1 MASQVAPGYNP
12 EVSLLQG
19 GNAPIVPVQGGG
31 GMEAG
36 ASLPSDYNPSN
47 SLLNVGASAT
57 IMPVKGGGQEGG
69 EDEKAYKAYV
79 LERYTPELK
88 SIPLPA
94 LTEDALKAALISNI
108 RRYRILVEP
117 TLKKLSSFTSDPVQY
132 TSPGIDN
139 PTFSICPS
147 AREARP
153 ISALF
158 FQHVRRRI
166 VTISLDSPTIWI
178 VPDINGD
185 LSKFIQYIT
194 LLTDAE
200 GNTKPGHSILFTGTF
215 FAKEDVVKNARL
227 YNEFL
232 ERKMRNNYKNINSV
246 FLVNTVNIPFALACC
261 SLYKYIYAV
270 AEPTRPLGPFL
281 EPDIV
286 IFKKQQIVVRGSE
299 LPISETD
306 PNVKVSEMLKKTDD
320 RLYGNIV
327 IVPDINDEDEL
338 PTDKGDAKPQQ
349 KYFTVN
355 FTKGKTISFPV
366 TTEILCPTGKT
377 CDGFQGGY
385 ALEKL
390 TEAKLPGN
398 ALYAIYQNVD
408 KMPLLKEEGAVLSK
422 ENLAKLS
429 TEAKPVVVEA
439 PKATPTVIKTE
450 TETTTAVAEPNEEE
464 IVLPE
469 TERFEPT
476 PTATKALEESPVSLN
491 GLSFDI
497 RYPLSK
503 GIKEDWQKGKFTE
516 EEARFLNALQLRPS
530 LLNKAFG
537 KKEALKKLADFL
549 EKTVLSNCFQDTTL
563 LSSAECSNSQQFV
576 QQLYFTMLREILETM
591 YDEMGVLKPLNFMD
605 VIQIL
610 KNLLKGKGKQVLPLS
625 LSEFTGSLV
634 DPLGKICYDA
644 EKDEYYADF
653 AEIPDDMDCEFSFYR
668 VIKPDVNSI
677 FMALKDVVEKAATK
691 EGEEEKEE
699 EEQKS
704 PSLRER
710 AAAFGARIRASTP
723 NVRGALSK
731 GVASLASRLRPTRSE
746 FRGAMDSL
754 RRAVTPQKSF
764 FGRRSPSPKAAASSV
779 PDAASSVP
787 AAASSVPDAPTQYK
801 LADFLVQTQTGGT
814 FQKLN
819 VKDDGLCFY
828 RSILKGLQANP
839 TANTNEDYDP
849 SKADTMQFVRE
860 IQEYLIANK
869 ATVKP
874 INAMDETAESIFNQ
888 EFAKQEGEE
897 ELVEQTAESTPQEIA
912 AMKVG
917 RIPLA
922 GGKYYKM
929 NYDEFLRRMILE
941 DDLERPYPEI
951 RDAGI
956 GLAAAT
962 LKDKVL
968 VIYTKGDDENYTL
981 RDYYVKGD
989 DKEGEF
995 PFSHVLF
1002 LESKDENHFH
1012 LLKLAPGNVWPRV
1025 ATGGGNE
1032 EIFDLG
1038 EPIVRR
1044 STRRNKSRK
1053 QK

>member
-1 MASQVAPGYNP
+1 
-12 EVSLLQG
+12 
-19 GNAPIVPVQGGG
+19 
-31 GMEAG
+31 
-36 ASLPSDYNPSN
+36 
-47 SLLNVGASAT
+47 
-57 IMPVKGGGQEGG
+57 
-69 EDEKAYKAYV
+69 
-79 LERYTPELK
+79 
-88 SIPLPA
+88 
-94 LTEDALKAALISNI
+94 
-108 RRYRILVEP
+108 
-117 TLKKLSSFTSDPVQY
+117 
-132 TSPGIDN
+132 
-139 PTFSICPS
+139 
-147 AREARP
+147 
-153 ISALF
+153 
-158 FQHVRRRI
+158 
-166 VTISLDSPTIWI
+166 
-178 VPDINGD
+178 
-185 LSKFIQYIT
+185 
-194 LLTDAE
+194 
-200 GNTKPGHSILFTGTF
+200 
-215 FAKEDVVKNARL
+215 
-227 YNEFL
+227 
-232 ERKMRNNYKNINSV
+232 
-246 FLVNTVNIPFALACC
+246 
-261 SLYKYIYAV
+261 
-270 AEPTRPLGPFL
+270 
-281 EPDIV
+281 
-286 IFKKQQIVVRGSE
+286 
-299 LPISETD
+299 
-306 PNVKVSEMLKKTDD
+306 
-320 RLYGNIV
+320 
-327 IVPDINDEDEL
+327 
-338 PTDKGDAKPQQ
+338 
-349 KYFTVN
+349 
-355 FTKGKTISFPV
+355 
-366 TTEILCPTGKT
+366 
-377 CDGFQGGY
+377 
-385 ALEKL
+385 
-390 TEAKLPGN
+390 
-398 ALYAIYQNVD
+398 
-408 KMPLLKEEGAVLSK
+408 
-422 ENLAKLS
+422 
-429 TEAKPVVVEA
+429 
-439 PKATPTVIKTE
+439 
-450 TETTTAVAEPNEEE
+450 
-464 IVLPE
+464 
-469 TERFEPT
+469 
-476 PTATKALEESPVSLN
+476 
-491 GLSFDI
+491 
-497 RYPLSK
+497 
-503 GIKEDWQKGKFTE
+503 
-516 EEARFLNALQLRPS
+516 
-530 LLNKAFG
+530 
-537 KKEALKKLADFL
+537 
-549 EKTVLSNCFQDTTL
+549 
-563 LSSAECSNSQQFV
+563 
-576 QQLYFTMLREILETM
+576 MLREILETM

-779 PDAASSVP
+779 PA
-787 AAASSVPDAPTQYK
+787 APTQYK

-874 INAMDETAESIFNQ
+874 INSMDDTAESIFNQ
-888 EFAKQEGEE
+888 EFAKKEGEE

-1012 LLKLAPGNVWPRV
+1012 LLKLAPGKVWPRV

>member
-31 GMEAG
+31 SMEAG
-36 ASLPSDYNPSN
+36 ATLPSDYNPSN

-57 IMPVKGGGQEGG
+57 IVPVKGGGQEGG

-79 LERYTPELK
+79 LERYSPELK
-88 SIPLPA
+88 SIPLAP
-94 LTEDALKAALISNI
+94 LTEDVLKGALKSNI
-108 RRYRILVEP
+108 QRYRIHVEP
-117 TLKKLSSFTSDPVQY
+117 TLKKLSSFTSDPLQY

-166 VTISLDSPTIWI
+166 VTISLDNPTIWI
-178 VPDINGD
+178 IPDINGD
-185 LSKFIQYIT
+185 LSKFIQYMT
-194 LLTDAE
+194 LLTDAD
-200 GNTKPGHSILFTGTF
+200 GNTKPGQILLFTGTF
-215 FAKEDVVKNARL
+215 FTKEDVVKNARL

-232 ERKMRNNYKNINSV
+232 ERKMKNNYKNINTV
-246 FLVNTVNIPFALACC
+246 FLVNTVNVPFALACC

-270 AEPTRPLGPFL
+270 AEPTRPLVPFF

-286 IFKKQQIVVRGSE
+286 IFKKQHIVVRGSE
-299 LPISETD
+299 LPISERD
-306 PNVKVSEMLKKTDD
+306 PNVKVSEMLKKTDE
-320 RLYGNIV
+320 RLYGNVV

-338 PTDKGDAKPQQ
+338 PSDKGDAKPQQ

-355 FTKGKTISFPV
+355 FTKGKTITFPA

-390 TEAKLPGN
+390 AEAKLPGN

-422 ENLAKLS
+422 ENLDKLAPPVGIEPV
-429 TEAKPVVVEA
+429 TEKAIAPV
-439 PKATPTVIKTE
+439 TTTTTTE
-450 TETTTAVAEPNEEE
+450 TEPKEEE

-469 TERFEPT
+469 TERFEAT

-491 GLSFDI
+491 GLSFEI

-549 EKTVLSNCFQDTTL
+549 EKTVLSNCFQDTAL

-610 KNLLKGKGKQVLPLS
+610 KNLVKGNGKRVLPLS
-625 LSEFTGSLV
+625 LNEFTGSLV
-634 DPLGKICYDA
+634 DPFGKICYDA

-677 FMALKDVVEKAATK
+677 FMALKDVVEQAATK
-691 EGEEEKEE
+691 EGEEEEE
-699 EEQKS
+699 EELKS

-710 AAAFGARIRASTP
+710 AAAFGARLRASSP
-723 NVRGALSK
+723 DVRGALGKGVTALGARLRASSPDIRGALGRAGQ
-731 GVASLASRLRPTRSE
+731 GVASLVSRLRPTRSE
-746 FRGAMDSL
+746 FRGAIDSL
-754 RRAVTPQKSF
+754 RRVVTPQKRF
-764 FGRRSPSPKAAASSV
+764 FGRRSPSPTAPVA
-779 PDAASSVP
+779 P
-787 AAASSVPDAPTQYK
+787 AAVAAPSE
-801 LADFLVQTQTGGT
+801 A
-814 FQKLN
+814 
-819 VKDDGLCFY
+819 
-828 RSILKGLQANP
+828 
-839 TANTNEDYDP
+839 
-849 SKADTMQFVRE
+849 
-860 IQEYLIANK
+860 
-869 ATVKP
+869 
-874 INAMDETAESIFNQ
+874 
-888 EFAKQEGEE
+888 
-897 ELVEQTAESTPQEIA
+897 
-912 AMKVG
+912 
-917 RIPLA
+917 
-922 GGKYYKM
+922 
-929 NYDEFLRRMILE
+929 
-941 DDLERPYPEI
+941 
-951 RDAGI
+951 
-956 GLAAAT
+956 AAAT
-962 LKDKVL
+962 VL
-968 VIYTKGDDENYTL
+968 
-981 RDYYVKGD
+981 
-989 DKEGEF
+989 
-995 PFSHVLF
+995 
-1002 LESKDENHFH
+1002 
-1012 LLKLAPGNVWPRV
+1012 PRV

-1032 EIFDLG
+1032 DMFDLG
-1038 EPIVRR
+1038 EPQWRVVAR
-1044 STRRNKSRK
+1044 KSLI
-1053 QK
+1053 